1 MKINLSLCLIAG
13 CATQATDRLVDIKA
27 FDPRILVE
35 VPYATDYNF
44 MKKPVYD
51 FGGHQPTIFVHQR
64 VADYL
69 KHIQTSLKPFQ
80 LLLKIYDGYRP
91 LSVQQQMWDMIQ
103 DDRYVSNP
111 AVTKGR
117 HTRGTAVDCTLCY
130 ENGEELIMPTPFDDF
145 SSLAAAEAIDD
156 ILPEALFNRK
166 LLVQSME
173 KHNFKVLPT
182 EWWHFDFNGWE
193 SDETYPPLDISFAE
207 LLAQSK

>member
-1 MKINLSLCLIAG
+1 
-13 CATQATDRLVDIKA
+13 
-27 FDPRILVE
+27 
-35 VPYATDYNF
+35 
-44 MKKPVYD
+44 
-51 FGGHQPTIFVHQR
+51 
-64 VADYL
+64 
-69 KHIQTSLKPFQ
+69 
-80 LLLKIYDGYRP
+80 
-91 LSVQQQMWDMIQ
+91 
-103 DDRYVSNP
+103 
-111 AVTKGR
+111 
-117 HTRGTAVDCTLCY
+117 
-130 ENGEELIMPTPFDDF
+130 MPTPFDDF